1 MHRVV
6 LDHLSAN
13 EALEL
18 KQKLDQAGL
27 SMGQDYEW
35 AYCPSRYDGFYTPR
49 PRHAIF
55 SFRDEAT
62 ATFFRLKWC

>member
-35 AYCPSRYDGFYTPR
+35 AYCPARDDGFYTPR